1 MMTIFRPSKLYA
13 VLTGPIKQF
22 NVRTIK
28 DKFYFVIHKYKPYLI
43 VVLKRE
49 YVY

>member
-1 MMTIFRPSKLYA
+1 MMAAFKSAMLYV
-13 VLTGPIKQF
+13 VLFGSIKQF